1 VEQFGYLAMLAFVF
15 FASGWIEFAFK
26 ANLRKRIKRV
36 ALAILPVAGVFIAW
50 DWYATLAG
58 HWGFD
63 YEQTL
68 GIIGPFGLPLEEY
81 LFFIVIP
88 LAAIWTLEGVRFVL
102 SHWEALIAWLK
113 TKLGLAGSARI
124 GGKQ

>member
-1 VEQFGYLAMLAFVF
+1 MLTFVF
-15 FASGWIEFAFK
+15 FASGWIEFIFK

-36 ALAILPVAGVFIAW
+36 ALAILPVAAVFIAW

-88 LAAIWTLEGVRFVL
+88 LAAIWTLEGVRYVL
-102 SHWEALIAWLK
+102 GHWEALMAWLRA
-113 TKLGLAGSARI
+113 KLGRADAGV
-124 GGKQ
+124 GGKK